1 MSTTHI
7 NHFSLRRSCIR
18 GILATSLVL
27 LLSASS
33 SPSVFVA
40 RATDVD
46 NKIDQGST
54 SPPPPPPGV
63 STSEVLEI
71 GPPST
76 THEKSTVTRT
86 VTLTVAYKPT
96 LAPGDSTYS
105 LLGCYGHTGFE
116 GVHPF
121 GKERDYASPPLLD
134 AKNVSVAACLDGCA
148 KLPSPN
154 KTAAQF
160 AYVGLKNGS
169 ECYCAVNLSPEAT
182 KLSGDNCTSACPGSP
197 RLSCGGKDAI
207 AIYSLASGSQK
218 SSSST
223 TTRLP
228 PTSESLTTSPYKTP
242 QVGIGAHSP
251 SPAPASSHPVFDGQK
266 NGGGDGPP
274 APASTT
280 TVAAISGSMSGAI
293 ILGALFFFCFRR
305 YKKRRVEQD
314 ARVAAMVI
322 AQKAGRKVD
331 DDDDKGH
338 HYERSPSR
346 GRRRTRE
353 YHRPPSLIVS
363 GDAFR
368 EDRDARLTTDGVLVP
383 TTPALESGG
392 KDPAGFYY
400 HTNNNIMMGGEQQQ
414 QPERDSLFSVLL
426 GQVSVPVGPRTPSA
440 IGSSSAVQWRRT
452 TDMAAAATHSVPVS
466 PMTKPPDSVAVLPGS
481 LGERAWHRRRI
492 STPYAPPPTIPL
504 PPTPPNK
511 KKRLAAA
518 AAAAIGELGRGGPE
532 GSDRQSPQRPL
543 RRESAATFE
552 ATPRTPG
559 ATSSIPESYRDKT
572 LEYDGDDEEGG
583 MKPLP
588 PLKTRVSQQPPNNNH
603 GMMGGMV
610 YMDHH
615 EGRQPTIPSLPP
627 ITPGE
632 EFELDSP
639 YWRSLA
645 GMRRNTGGDDD
656 RSPRSATTVGTSILM
671 ESPTLP
677 WETDPT
683 RRTAEHEKRQ

>member
-7 NHFSLRRSCIR
+7 NYFGLRRSCTQ
-18 GILATSLVL
+18 GILGTSLVL
-27 LLSASS
+27 LLSASL
-33 SPSVFVA
+33 SPSAFVLA
-40 RATDVD
+40 ADGD
-46 NKIDQGST
+46 NKIDHGLT

-63 STSEVLEI
+63 STSEVLEV
-71 GPPST
+71 GPPPT
-76 THEKSTVTRT
+76 KHEKSTVTRT
-86 VTLTVAYKPT
+86 VTLTMAYKPT

-121 GKERDYASPPLLD
+121 GKEKDYASPPSLD

-148 KLPSPN
+148 KLPSPD
-154 KTAAQF
+154 KKAGQF
-160 AYVGLKNGS
+160 AYVGLKN
-169 ECYCAVNLSPEAT
+169 
-182 KLSGDNCTSACPGSP
+182 GSP

-207 AIYSLASGSQK
+207 AIYNLASGSQK
-218 SSSST
+218 SSSTDRDKFSSSST
-223 TTRLP
+223 TTRP
-228 PTSESLTTSPYKTP
+228 PPKSESLTTAPIKTP

-251 SPAPASSHPVFDGQK
+251 SSAPAASHPVFDGHK
-266 NGGGDGPP
+266 NGGGNGPP

-280 TVAAISGSMSGAI
+280 TVAAISGSMSGVI
-293 ILGALFFFCFRR
+293 LLGAIFFFCFRA
-305 YKKRRVEQD
+305 YKKRRIEQD

-322 AQKAGRKVD
+322 ARKTGQKAD

-338 HYERSPSR
+338 YYERSPSR

-353 YHRPPSLIVS
+353 YHRPPSLIVG
-363 GDAFR
+363 GDTFG
-368 EDRDARLTTDGVLVP
+368 EDRDVRLTTDGALVP

-392 KDPAGFYY
+392 KDPAGFYH

-414 QPERDSLFSVLL
+414 QQQHPQRDSLFSALL
-426 GQVSVPVGPRTPSA
+426 GQVSVPIGPRTPPA

-452 TDMAAAATHSVPVS
+452 ADMAAAAAHSVPVN
-466 PMTKPPDSVAVLPGS
+466 PLTKPPDNVAVLSGS

-492 STPYAPPPTIPL
+492 STPYAPPPTAPL

-511 KKRLAAA
+511 KQRLAAA
-518 AAAAIGELGRGGPE
+518 IGGLGRGGADR
-532 GSDRQSPQRPL
+532 SDRQPPQRPP

-552 ATPRTPG
+552 AAPRTPG

-583 MKPLP
+583 VKPVP
-588 PLKTRVSQQPPNNNH
+588 PLKTRMSQQLPNNNH
-603 GMMGGMV
+603 GMMGDMV
-610 YMDHH
+610 YVDYH

-627 ITPGE
+627 ITPRE

-639 YWRSLA
+639 YWRSLV
-645 GMRRNTGGDDD
+645 GMRRNTDGDDD

-683 RRTAEHEKRQ
+683 RRT